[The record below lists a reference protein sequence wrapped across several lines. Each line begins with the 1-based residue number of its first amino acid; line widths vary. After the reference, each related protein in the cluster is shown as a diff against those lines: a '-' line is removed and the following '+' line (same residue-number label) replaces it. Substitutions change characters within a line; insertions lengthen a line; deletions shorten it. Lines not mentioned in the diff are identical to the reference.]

1 MVEVEAG
8 VDIVGRLN
16 DFIPERA
23 VVLGW
28 VWGDREFLW
37 GWESDS
43 LIQKL
48 VVSTF
53 LSTFI
58 NIPDESIIER
68 EDVQVLVQM
77 ADSGCYSRY
86 QP

>member
-8 VDIVGRLN
+8 VDVVGRLN
-16 DFIPERA
+16 DFIPESA

-37 GWESDS
+37 GRVGNS

-53 LSTFI
+53 LSTFV
-58 NIPDESIIER
+58 DMLDKSIIER
-68 EDVQVLVQM
+68 EDVQVLVEM
-77 ADSGCYSRY
+77 ADSGGYSIC
-86 QP
+86 